1 MQPTL
6 APLKLKKR
14 EDRRLRA
21 GHLWIFSNE
30 VDIQATPLVDL
41 APGQDV
47 EIHSADGTPIAT
59 AYVNPGSLI
68 CARVISRDLKYRLDR
83 SLIKHRLNIA
93 LSLRERL
100 FAQPFY
106 RLCFGE
112 SDGLPGLVVDR
123 YGDVLVV
130 QINTAG
136 MEQHRDDLIDALN
149 SVIKPAVIVFKN
161 DGSMRKLE
169 GLETYVE
176 TVVGDE
182 RPSVEISEN
191 GVRFMVP
198 ILDGQKTGWF
208 YDQYDNRTNLW
219 RYVSGARVLD
229 VFSYI
234 GAWGVQAA
242 VAGASEV
249 MCVDASA
256 VALDRVHENAQLNA
270 VDERVSTLQG
280 DAFEALSELRAS
292 REQFDVV
299 IVDPPAFI
307 KRRKDKKKGLQAY
320 SRINQLAIRLLSRD
334 GLLVSAS
341 CSSHLSRD
349 DLGGLLHQSA
359 RHIDRDLTIL
369 QQGHQAADHPIHPA
383 IPETEYLKSYLCR
396 VLPR

>member
-1 MQPTL
+1 
-6 APLKLKKR
+6 
-14 EDRRLRA
+14 
-21 GHLWIFSNE
+21 
-30 VDIQATPLVDL
+30 
-41 APGQDV
+41 
-47 EIHSADGTPIAT
+47 
-59 AYVNPGSLI
+59 
-68 CARVISRDLKYRLDR
+68 
-83 SLIKHRLNIA
+83 
-93 LSLRERL
+93 
-100 FAQPFY
+100 
-106 RLCFGE
+106 
-112 SDGLPGLVVDR
+112 
-123 YGDVLVV
+123 
-130 QINTAG
+130 
-136 MEQHRDDLIDALN
+136 
-149 SVIKPAVIVFKN
+149 
-161 DGSMRKLE
+161 
-169 GLETYVE
+169 
-176 TVVGDE
+176 
-182 RPSVEISEN
+182 
-191 GVRFMVP
+191 
-198 ILDGQKTGWF
+198 
-208 YDQYDNRTNLW
+208 
-219 RYVSGARVLD
+219 VLD